1 MTTNQNKN
9 TPKQPQNLF
18 NLKPYHFQTWFRSVC
33 CKNVQ
38 IIHVFNLLCEH
49 WLYKSG
55 NFELTNLQPGLSP
68 LCDCTGCYVCNSSQ
82 ILSVETQQTQQLQ
95 LTSMVSLRV
104 SASARTKEWG
114 WTTSTFWMT
123 VCGRWS
129 PSNSTVCVCVCVLS
143 DSVHVVPMFSLYR
156 VMDGIVH
163 KAPQHFTLGAAV
175 QQHRAC
181 WVKGRRWGVGGHHSW
196 PAHSMVM
203 YFTI

>member
-9 TPKQPQNLF
+9 TPKQPKNLF

-38 IIHVFNLLCEH
+38 IIHVYNLFCEH
-49 WLYKSG
+49 CLYKSG

-68 LCDCTGCYVCNSSQ
+68 LCDCTSCYVCNSSQ
-82 ILSVETQQTQQLQ
+82 ILSVETQQTQQHQ

-129 PSNSTVCVCVCVLS
+129 PSNSTVCVCVCAFCLTVCMLCPCL
-143 DSVHVVPMFSLYR
+143 VCTVWWTALYTR
-156 VMDGIVH
+156 LPSTSHSGV
-163 KAPQHFTLGAAV
+163 AV

-181 WVKGRRWGVGGHHSW
+181 WVKGRSLEGGVWGS
-196 PAHSMVM
+196 S
-203 YFTI
+203 